1 MSTTTFSAAGAIT
14 IKRLRNG
21 DTLYLT
27 LGTDNPLFQAV
38 NPTTGAVA
46 PDWTVEANRPK
57 ITPKCYTAKNGEK
70 YVTLSGHEWT
80 WNNIKLDF
88 PTEASEGGLV
98 PCSNADGSF
107 AIGSDGSL
115 TIIKNLASKENSA
128 NDTITYSAT
137 ATVDGVEY
145 AVTKSVDVV
154 IHTAGDT
161 TYSAYIT
168 ADPAILTSEDPS
180 TTLKLWLWNGTVPE
194 SADDYYVRWLRG
206 IEGGELTAGKKKPT
220 LPVNR
225 NLVDGTTVFIAEV
238 YGKEVSSIAAGDTP
252 LCRASIRITDLL
264 DEYQI
269 RFRYL
274 ANSKGVMNT
283 AVEPGNGVKVQAFVW
298 NVTQGKEVPS
308 ESASWKIDVQSP
320 EDGTSRLKDGAL
332 AQDYI
337 EVTTEHTDTA
347 AGQMDVIVVAEAEW
361 S

>member
-1 MSTTTFSAAGAIT
+1 MSTTFSAAGAIT

-38 NPTTGAVA
+38 NPTTGEVV
-46 PDWTVEANRPK
+46 PDWTVKANQPK

-70 YVTLSGHEWT
+70 YVTLSDHKWT
-80 WNNIKLDF
+80 WNNIKLEF
-88 PTEASEGGLV
+88 PSEASEGGLV
-98 PCSNADGSF
+98 PCSNADGRF

-115 TIIKNLASKENSA
+115 TIIENLASKENSA

-168 ADPAILTSEDPS
+168 ADPAILTSEEPS
-180 TTLKLWLWNGTVPE
+180 TILKLWLWNGMVPE
-194 SADDYYVRWLRG
+194 SADEYYVRWLKG
-206 IEGGELTAGKKKPT
+206 INGAELTAGKTKQT

-225 NLVDGTTVFIAEV
+225 SLVDGTTVFVAEV
-238 YGKEVSSIAAGDTP
+238 YDKSLSALTGTETP
-252 LCRASIRITDLL
+252 LCRASIRITDLA

-274 ANSKGVMNT
+274 QNSNGVVNT

-320 EDGTSRLKDGAL
+320 EDGTSRLTGGAL
-332 AQDYI
+332 AQDTI

-361 S
+361 